1 MPHTPAARPRVK
13 AGAEA
18 RLKTL
23 SASRGLCANR
33 RTENARGRGT
43 APGRTCR
50 GAGGVHVSFS
60 RGLHDTHSVRCMEG
74 TEAVPAATQRPDGKL
89 ERRRTRTVQS
99 AAGAVACTRGD
110 LAARS
115 RCSRSSRGQ
124 LATLGMGPGR
134 AAGAAGAAAVLLA
147 CCCLVGTMMLHGGA
161 RTALLGEPFDSNMPG
176 DLSSVRIPKF

>member
-1 MPHTPAARPRVK
+1 VRQPAHGERARTWDCAWPHLPR
-13 AGAEA
+13 
-18 RLKTL
+18 R
-23 SASRGLCANR
+23 
-33 RTENARGRGT
+33 RGRG
-43 APGRTCR
+43 
-50 GAGGVHVSFS
+50 VHVRFS

-74 TEAVPAATQRPDGKL
+74 TEAVPAATQRPGGKL

-176 DLSSVRIPKF
+176 DLSSVRIPNSDLLPHLTSDGHPS